1 MRRRTFDALMV
12 VAGLA
17 LTALLLVAGGLL
29 TWGHSVVTSNVH
41 NQLAAQKI
49 VFPAATSPEIKSLPP
64 ADASAMKAYAG
75 QLMTTGAQAETY
87 ADHFIAVHLKE
98 AAGGLTYS
106 QVSYLAMTH
115 PSNAKY
121 AAEDATIFKG
131 TALRGML
138 LSAYGFWKIG
148 QIVLIAAYAAF
159 AGAVLLLILSFAGI
173 WHLRRAPEQAEVFSK
188 ITHPARELQNA

>member
-1 MRRRTFDALMV
+1 MRRRTFDALMIF
-12 VAGLA
+12 AGLA

-29 TWGHSVVTSNVH
+29 TWGHSVVTNDVH

-49 VFPAATSPEIKSLPP
+49 YFPAANSPESKSLPA
-64 ADASAMKAYAG
+64 ADAAAMKVYAG
-75 QLMTTGAQAETY
+75 QLMTTGAQAQTY

-115 PSNAKY
+115 PKNATY
-121 AAEDATIFKG
+121 AAQDATIFKG

-148 QIVLIAAYAAF
+148 QIVVIAAF
-159 AGAVLLLILSFAGI
+159 ASFIGAALLLILSFAGL
-173 WHLRRAPEQAEVFSK
+173 WHLRRVPEEAEVLSK
-188 ITHPARELQNA
+188 ITHTARVQTA

>member
-12 VAGLA
+12 FAGLA

-41 NQLAAQKI
+41 SQLAAQKI
-49 VFPAATSPEIKSLPP
+49 TFPAANSPEIKSLPA
-64 ADASAMKAYAG
+64 ADAAAMKPYGG
-75 QLMTTGAQAETY
+75 QLMTTGAQAEAY

-106 QVSYLAMTH
+106 QASYLAMTH
-115 PSNAKY
+115 PKTAKY
-121 AAEDATIFKG
+121 ADEAATLFKG
-131 TALRGML
+131 EALRGML

-148 QIVLIAAYAAF
+148 QILVISAFVAFIGAA
-159 AGAVLLLILSFAGI
+159 LMLILSFAGL
-173 WHLRRAPEQAEVFSK
+173 WHLRRVPEGAEVFSK
-188 ITHPARELQNA
+188 ITHAARVQTA